1 MRVPPIQ
8 NHGLTILI
16 PVFISFIRSLTS
28 KKDGDKHYDQI
39 RMLKKKKTNHKCLKS
54 RGQSSTFSHN
64 SNRYQTCYLLKT
76 IKLTKI

>member
-39 RMLKKKKTNHKCLKS
+39 RMLKKKKDES
-54 RGQSSTFSHN
+54 
-64 SNRYQTCYLLKT
+64 
-76 IKLTKI
+76 